1 MPIGQNS
8 SGSIQPSEIPRISI
22 ILVHGTWGRGLLRGL
37 FSKSQVCSPPCRGK
51 RWFEADSDFYKSLKT
66 KLLVENLIRS
76 FLWSGANSVRARD
89 CAAKNLAKEL
99 SKDLKTPAAI
109 PIIIAHSYAGN
120 VALRALEYLRDPNLS
135 SGTLDTS
142 RVRIVT
148 LATPFLKV
156 FVRPS
161 PISLVTAFLVVFGCL
176 GLIKTLPP
184 LIALPLVIV
193 AAGTCF
199 RQRERAEDIEKAAHY
214 RKIDASGPCLFV
226 IRGVADEAS
235 LAVAA
240 GSIGSRLS
248 SLLLRL
254 LSYLLALLLVFG
266 SLGFL
271 VVYFALPSIE
281 WGDLLFPMIQFC
293 ALSAL
298 PFYFLAPICKSA
310 CGVEFLTLGFACEIA
325 SETTPDVVSR
335 IESTT
340 LLPEEKISLR
350 KISLRHFIYEHPEC
364 VNKIVN
370 WINPKEPKNSTI
382 G

>member
-1 MPIGQNS
+1 MPIGQKS

-37 FSKSQVCSPPCRGK
+37 FSKSQVCSPPCQGK
-51 RWFEADSDFYKSLKT
+51 RWFETDSDFYKSLKT
-66 KLLVENLIRS
+66 KLLVENSIRS

-89 CAAKNLAKEL
+89 RAAKNLAKEL
-99 SKDLKTPAAI
+99 SEDLKTPPAI

-120 VALRALEYLRDPNLS
+120 VALRALEYLRDPNFS
-135 SGTLDTS
+135 GGTLDTS

-156 FVRPS
+156 FVRRS
-161 PISLVTAFLVVFGCL
+161 PISLVTAFLVVLGCL
-176 GLIKTLPP
+176 GLIKTLPT

-193 AAGTCF
+193 AAVTCI
-199 RQRERAEDIEKAAHY
+199 RQRERAENIEKAARY
-214 RKIDASGPCLFV
+214 REIDASGPCLFV

-266 SLGFL
+266 PLGFL
-271 VVYFALPSIE
+271 VSIALPSIE

-325 SETTPDVVSR
+325 SETIPDVASM

-340 LLPEEKISLR
+340 LYPEEKISVR
-350 KISLRHFIYEHPEC
+350 KISLRHFIYEHSEC

-370 WINPKEPKNSTI
+370 WINPKEPKNSAI